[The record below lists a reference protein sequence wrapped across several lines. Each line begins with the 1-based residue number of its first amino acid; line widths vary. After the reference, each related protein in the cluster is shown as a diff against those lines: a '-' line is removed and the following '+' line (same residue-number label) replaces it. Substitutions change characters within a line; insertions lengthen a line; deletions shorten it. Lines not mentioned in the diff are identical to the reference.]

1 VAVTRSTIAH
11 VSSTPLAL
19 AVLGRG
25 VVDPAVP
32 LLRADDE
39 AVLRGRAAFE
49 TMRVYAGVP
58 FRVDLHLHR
67 LAESARVLELPAPD
81 TEALRGL
88 VGEALAALD
97 RPDAVLRVVWTPGA
111 GGDGSIGFVLVT
123 PLPAGFD
130 EMRARGIELASLQ
143 LAIGASTRRE
153 SPWLLPG
160 VKSTSYAVN
169 MAAQAE
175 ARRRGADDALFLSLE
190 GVALECPTSNIWFVE
205 DGVLH
210 TPALE
215 LGILA
220 GVTRETLI
228 AAAGDAGMRLV
239 EGEYPRERLAAAA
252 EVFTSSSVREVMPVV
267 SLDGDQIG
275 DGRPGPVA
283 GRMQSALRRAV
294 ERDEIP

>member
-1 VAVTRSTIAH
+1 
-11 VSSTPLAL
+11 
-19 AVLGRG
+19 VLGRG
-25 VVDPAVP
+25 VVDPSTP

-49 TMRVYAGVP
+49 TLRVYAGTP
-58 FRVDLHLHR
+58 FRVDLHLRR
-67 LAESARVLELPAPD
+67 LAESAEVLELPAPD
-81 TEALRGL
+81 TDAFAALIAEALSP
-88 VGEALAALD
+88 LD

-123 PLPAGFD
+123 PLPTGFD
-130 EMRARGIELASLQ
+130 DMRERGIELASLQ
-143 LAIGASTRRE
+143 LAIGASTRSE

-175 ARRRGADDALFLSLE
+175 AKRRGADDALFLSLE
-190 GVALECPTSNIWFVE
+190 GVALECPTSNVWFVE
-205 DGVLH
+205 DGILY

-220 GVTRETLI
+220 GVTRETLM
-228 AAAGDAGMRLV
+228 AAARDARLELA
-239 EGEYPRERLAAAA
+239 EGAYPRARLAGAA

-267 SLDGDQIG
+267 RLDGEPVA

-283 GRMQSALRRAV
+283 GQMQTALRRAV
-294 ERDEIP
+294 G

>member
-1 VAVTRSTIAH
+1 VAVTGSTIAH

-58 FRVDLHLHR
+58 FRVELHLRR
-67 LAESARVLELPAPD
+67 LAESARVLELPPPD
-81 TEALRGL
+81 PEALRSL
-88 VGEALAALD
+88 VGEALASLD
-97 RPDAVLRVVWTPGA
+97 APDAVLRVVWTPGA

-130 EMRARGIELASLQ
+130 EMRARGIQLASLQ

-205 DGVLH
+205 DGALH

-228 AAAGDAGMRLV
+228 AAAGDAGLRLV

-267 SLDGDQIG
+267 SLDGDRVG
-275 DGRPGPVA
+275 DGRPGAVA
-283 GRMQSALRRAV
+283 ARMQAALRRAV
-294 ERDEIP
+294 ERT

>member
-1 VAVTRSTIAH
+1 

-25 VVDPAVP
+25 VVDPSQP

-58 FRVDLHLHR
+58 FRADLHLQR
-67 LAESARVLELPAPD
+67 LAESARVLELPPPD
-81 TEALRGL
+81 IAALGTL
-88 VGEALAALD
+88 VAEALASLD

-123 PLPAGFD
+123 PLPGGFD
-130 EMRARGIELASLQ
+130 EMRARGIELACLQ
-143 LAIGASTRRE
+143 LAVGASTRSE
-153 SPWLLPG
+153 APWLLPG

-190 GVALECPTSNIWFVE
+190 GIALECPTSNVWFVD
-205 DGVLH
+205 DGVVH

-220 GVTRETLI
+220 GVTRETLV
-228 AAAGDAGMRLV
+228 AAAGEAGLRLA
-239 EGEYPRERLAAAA
+239 EGAYPRERVARAA

-267 SLDGDQIG
+267 RLDGAAVG
-275 DGRPGPVA
+275 AGMPGPVA
-283 GRMQSALRRAV
+283 AEMQAALRRAV
-294 ERDEIP
+294 SEPPR

>member
-1 VAVTRSTIAH
+1 M
-11 VSSTPLAL
+11 
-19 AVLGRG
+19 
-25 VVDPAVP
+25 P
-32 LLRADDE
+32 LLRADDD

-49 TMRVYAGVP
+49 TMRVYSGVP
-58 FRVDLHLHR
+58 FRVDLHLRR

-81 TEALRGL
+81 TQALAGL
-88 VGEALAALD
+88 VGEALATLD

-111 GGDGSIGFVLVT
+111 GEEGSIGFVLVT

-143 LAIGASTRRE
+143 LAIGASTRSE

-205 DGVLH
+205 GGVLH

-228 AAAGDAGMRLV
+228 AAAAEARLDLE
-239 EGEYPRERLAAAA
+239 EGEYPREQVAGAV

-267 SLDGDQIG
+267 RLDGEQIG
-275 DGRPGPVA
+275 DGRPGPLA
-283 GRMQSALRRAV
+283 TQMQSALRHAV
-294 ERDEIP
+294 ER